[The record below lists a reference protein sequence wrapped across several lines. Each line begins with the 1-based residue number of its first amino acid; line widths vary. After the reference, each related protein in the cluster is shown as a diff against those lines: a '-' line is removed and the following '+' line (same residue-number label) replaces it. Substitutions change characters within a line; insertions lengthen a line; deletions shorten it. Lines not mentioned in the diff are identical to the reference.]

1 MDVLLS
7 SDKPRATS
15 PRLGVNDARLDCLKK
30 SRDAQKECL
39 DHDQSPIGRSR
50 EDDIRR
56 LDRQQNNFAG

>member
-39 DHDQSPIGRSR
+39 DHTRALSVAPAKTTSGGWHTGKT
-50 EDDIRR
+50 
-56 LDRQQNNFAG
+56 NFAG